1 MHLVSE
7 LHTLTPQQPT
17 LLTIG
22 KFDGVHRAHQHLIR
36 SLVARA
42 RELGAQSAVLTF
54 DPHPDEVLRPERQL
68 RYLTTINER
77 AALLGELGVD
87 LMIVLPFDRPT
98 SQLSAEQFMALLCDH
113 LQLHELWVGPD
124 FRLGYK
130 AQGTVPVLQAIGAR
144 LGYQVHLIEQWTLDG
159 EIVSSTAI
167 RALLDVG
174 RVADVPHY
182 LGRPFSVQGAVVGG
196 DQRGRT
202 IGVPTA
208 NVAVGPN
215 HMLPTDGVYVC
226 RVRLLDD
233 RRTFG
238 AVTNLGV
245 RPTFG
250 VLGRTL
256 EAHIFAFNE
265 DIYGRA
271 VRVTFLER
279 LRGEQKFSGIEAL
292 VAQIRQDAAQAQA
305 WLAAQ
310 QPPMHG

>member
-7 LHTLTPQQPT
+7 LRTLLPNQPT

-22 KFDGVHRAHQHLIR
+22 KFDGVHRAHQELICG
-36 SLVARA
+36 LVTHA
-42 RELGAQSAVLTF
+42 RELDAQSAVLTF

-87 LMIVLPFDRPT
+87 VMIVLPFT
-98 SQLSAEQFMALLCDH
+98 SGTAQLSAEQFMQMLCDH
-113 LQLHELWVGPD
+113 LALRELWVGPD

-130 AQGTVPVLQAIGAR
+130 ALGTVPVLREIGQR
-144 LGYQVHLIEQWTLDG
+144 LGYTVHPIEQWTLDG
-159 EIVSSTAI
+159 EVVSSTAI
-167 RALLDVG
+167 RILLAAGQVVDV
-174 RVADVPHY
+174 RHY
-182 LGRPFSVQGAVVGG
+182 LGRPFSVQGEVVQG

-208 NVAVGPN
+208 NVAVPPN
-215 HMLPTDGVYVC
+215 HVLPADGVYVS
-226 RVRLLDD
+226 RVRLLDSA
-233 RRTFG
+233 RELG
-238 AVTNLGV
+238 AVTNVGV

-250 VLGRTL
+250 TLGRTV
-256 EAHIFAFNE
+256 EAHLFDFSE

-279 LRGEQKFSGIEAL
+279 LRGEQKFSDLDAL
-292 VAQIRQDAAQAQA
+292 VAQIQRDAEQARS
-305 WLAAQ
+305 WLVQ
-310 QPPMHG
+310 HDG